1 MPFPRRF
8 IHALALTVAIASAM
22 SIGGCTASST
32 TSPKTSQSGA
42 HNTQTTVTHTTV
54 AKPVSGAPGWRSQA
68 LSIGIAAVTSG
79 YDSEVWPGSVAC
91 ATKSFCVAAGDTGY
105 VWTWNGARWSSPTK
119 AVEVSQSFEGSFAIS
134 CPTSRFCM
142 LISKNEG
149 AIFDGHT
156 WSPVAV
162 NLQGS
167 GAYPSLSCASA
178 ELCLAENGSVSL
190 WNGHEWVS
198 QSENLLPN
206 GSASVACATD
216 GFCLAVDAG
225 STVVAYEGRSWVNV
239 AGIPTANGVEQLF
252 CASSVSCL
260 GQDEAGGTRK
270 FNGVAW
276 NRVAPSPLF
285 PALQMACG
293 GIDFCVAISDVDV
306 TVWNGSSWSSP
317 MSLYQRQ
324 SLATL
329 TGISCALNERRC
341 MAILEVLRQGGV
353 SGDLGLN
360 YRSV

>member
-1 MPFPRRF
+1 
-8 IHALALTVAIASAM
+8 M
-22 SIGGCTASST
+22 SVSGCTASST
-32 TSPKTSQSGA
+32 TSPKTLQGGA
-42 HNTQTTVTHTTV
+42 HNTQTTVTRTPAT
-54 AKPVSGAPGWRSQA
+54 KPVSDAHGWGSQA
-68 LSIGIAAVTSG
+68 LSIGMAAVTSG

-91 ATKSFCVAAGDTGY
+91 ATESFCVAAGGTGY
-105 VWTWNGARWSSPTK
+105 VWTWNGTRWSPPTK

-142 LISKNEG
+142 LISQNHG
-149 AIFDGHT
+149 AVFDGRT

-167 GAYPSLSCASA
+167 GAYPSLSCASS

-190 WNGHEWVS
+190 WNGREWVS

-225 STVVAYEGRSWVNV
+225 SIVVAYEGGSWVNV
-239 AGIPTANGVEQLF
+239 AAIPTANVVQQLF

-260 GQDEAGGTRK
+260 GQDEGGGTWK

-285 PALQMACG
+285 PAVQMACG
-293 GIDFCVAISDVDV
+293 DIDFCVAISDVDV

-324 SLATL
+324 SLANL
-329 TGISCALNERRC
+329 TGLSCALNERRC
-341 MAILEVLRQGGV
+341 MANLEVLRQGGV
-353 SGDLGLN
+353 SSDLGLD
-360 YRSV
+360 YRSP